1 MSHVTRRKDTMPSSY
16 VSMYVANID
25 MSMYVANID
34 TDEKGIVSFLHVT

>member
-1 MSHVTRRKDTMPSSY
+1 MPSSY